1 MAKGRLFEY
10 AILWHP
16 KEKKD
21 AAGNPMES
29 KKSQILKAPTME
41 IATKEEDVAVLAA
54 RAIPEEYMDRLDEI
68 EIVVRPFAP
77 LS

>member
-1 MAKGRLFEY
+1 MARGRLFEY

-21 AAGNPMES
+21 AAGNPMET
-29 KKSQILKAPTME
+29 KKSVIVQAPKTE
-41 IATKEEDVAVLAA
+41 IAVKEEDVAILAA
-54 RAIPEEYMDRLDEI
+54 RAIPNEYVDKLDEI

-77 LS
+77 QS